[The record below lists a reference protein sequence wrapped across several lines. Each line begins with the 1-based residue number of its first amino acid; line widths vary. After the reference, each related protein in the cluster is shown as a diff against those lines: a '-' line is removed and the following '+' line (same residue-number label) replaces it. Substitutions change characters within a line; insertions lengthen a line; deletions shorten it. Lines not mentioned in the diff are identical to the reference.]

1 MLVSW
6 LAYELFQS
14 YPGRANFTELL
25 RLEIYKNK
33 QTTTVATTTTKKKQH
48 CYWTTLREHDE
59 GRMHSPFHHASEQ
72 CHGTTLDERESINS

>member
-33 QTTTVATTTTKKKQH
+33 QTNNNSSNNNNKKH